1 MVCAQP
7 SFAHHFVERRTPV
20 SQEARGFGVSW
31 GNNPQAIMEQTGH
44 TDPSFTLRVYTHGMR
59 RDQASKDRLHQ
70 LVGATVEAQADGSG
84 TNGQF
89 DGSLLPDTTTSHRS
103 EMAG

>member
-1 MVCAQP
+1 MVAL
-7 SFAHHFVERRTPV
+7 
-20 SQEARGFGVSW
+20 

-70 LVGATVEAQADGSG
+70 LVGATVEAEANDSGTNSG
-84 TNGQF
+84 TNGRF
-89 DGSLLPDTTTSHRS
+89 DGPLLPDTTASHS
-103 EMAG
+103 

>member
-1 MVCAQP
+1 
-7 SFAHHFVERRTPV
+7 
-20 SQEARGFGVSW
+20 
-31 GNNPQAIMEQTGH
+31 
-44 TDPSFTLRVYTHGMR
+44 MR

-84 TNGQF
+84 TISGTNGQF